1 MHAYPL
7 SQEKITTLLTNPSM
21 KSVENFIHSL
31 SFVEMCSLCVISRFK
46 HSDGFSVHAIER
58 TLAIFF
64 RYAKEIPYKDLR
76 QQVTYNVSIS
86 SIQRALTTLS
96 DLDLPLMTQKEID
109 EHKFL
114 DGGGFWKTSFPSK
127 NDLIDA
133 SFLEIPSN
141 FYRRFTPDQLRIVQV
156 YLADKDESLD
166 VQGFA
171 GTGKTHV
178 IAAILQSLPAKSVLV
193 AAHTFS
199 QIQAIKSKVGD
210 EYQYMTFGALA
221 NSILSASLFKRQ
233 NYSFFRT
240 KTNYSI
246 SFTDLFKK
254 LEMVQIGNM
263 TPEWTAYYVQ
273 STVRNFCYRADSTIT
288 EKHIP
293 KHIQLATTDRAIII
307 SAAQRMWFMTINP
320 QPDDQSPLP
329 LRAFHSIKQL
339 SLTEEVFPSKYQTIV
354 IDEAHDLSTPMA
366 QIIDRSPQAIL
377 TFGDDYQTF
386 GRSLVK
392 HRRRAQ
398 SVRRKEMS
406 YSYRAGEQANSLYN
420 DVLETHPVKADQ
432 PFHGAK
438 SIETKISSYDEFI
451 IPNKPTTFL
460 TTDLWQVFTVLQQ
473 LDSCGAKV
481 HVLNS
486 TLPQVKSLISECIE
500 LYSGR
505 VQWTKHYLLK
515 NISCWDEFQQK
526 FQGEAFDKLVSLLK
540 SGLSHPQWENTCNKA
555 KSLEPDSYTIGLIEH
570 AKNHE
575 FKNVVLLSDILS
587 LPNKAKEDISKTINQ
602 IYTGIS
608 RAKYSVAIP
617 GDLNGWL
624 KDIRTHS
631 VS

>member
-7 SQEKITTLLTNPSM
+7 SQEKITALLSNPSM
-21 KSVENFIHSL
+21 KSVSNFINSL
-31 SFVEMCSLCVISRFK
+31 GFVEMCSLCVISRFK
-46 HSDGFSVHAIER
+46 HSDGLSVHAIER
-58 TLAIFF
+58 TLEKFF
-64 RYAKEIPYKDLR
+64 RYAKEIPGKDLR
-76 QQVTYNVSIS
+76 QLVTYHVSIS

-96 DLDLPLMTQKEID
+96 DLDLPLMTQTEID
-109 EHKFL
+109 EHTFL
-114 DGGGFWKTSFPSK
+114 DGAGLWKLSYPQK

-133 SFLEIPSN
+133 SFFEIPN
-141 FYRRFTPDQLRIVQV
+141 DVYRRFTPDQLRIVQV
-156 YLADKDESLD
+156 YLADQDESLD

-178 IAAILQSLPAKSVLV
+178 IAAILQSLPIESVLV
-193 AAHTFS
+193 AAHTYS

-210 EYQYMTFGALA
+210 QYKYMTFGALA

-233 NYSFFRT
+233 NTGFFRT

-254 LEMVQIGNM
+254 LDMVHVGTM
-263 TPEWTAYYVQ
+263 TAEWTAYYVQ
-273 STVRNFCYRADSTIT
+273 STVRIFCFKSDSTIT

-293 KHIQLATTDRAIII
+293 KHIQLGVADRAMII
-307 SAAQRMWFMTINP
+307 SAAERMWFMTINP
-320 QPDDQSPLP
+320 KPDDVSPLP

-339 SLTEEVFPSKYQTIV
+339 SLTEEVFPKKYQTIV

-386 GRSLVK
+386 GRSIVK

-406 YSYRAGEQANSLYN
+406 YSYRAGEQVNSLYN
-420 DVLETHPVKADQ
+420 EVLETHPVKVEE
-432 PFHGAK
+432 PFHGA
-438 SIETKISSYDEFI
+438 ETIKTEIRSYDEFS
-451 IPNKPTTFL
+451 IPDKPTTFL
-460 TTDLWQVFTVLQQ
+460 TTDLWQVFIVLQE
-473 LDSCGAKV
+473 LDSRGLKV

-505 VQWTKHYLLK
+505 VKWTKHYLLK

-526 FQGEAFDKLVSLLK
+526 FQGKTFDKLFSLLK
-540 SGLSHPQWENTCNKA
+540 SGLSHPQWEHICTKA
-555 KSLEPDSYTIGLIEH
+555 KSLESDAYTIGLIEH

-575 FKNVVLLSDILS
+575 FKDVVLLSDILS
-587 LPNKAKEDISKTINQ
+587 LPNTGKEDISKTINQ

-617 GDLNGWL
+617 GDLSGWL

-631 VS
+631 IR

>member
-21 KSVENFIHSL
+21 KSVSDFIDGL
-31 SFVEMCSLCVISRFK
+31 VFVEMCSLCVISRFK
-46 HSDGFSVHAIER
+46 NSDGFSVHTIER
-58 TLAIFF
+58 TLAKFF
-64 RYAKEIPYKDLR
+64 LYAKEIPDKDLR
-76 QQVTYNVSIS
+76 QQLTRNVSITGIKS
-86 SIQRALTTLS
+86 ALTTLS

-114 DGGGFWKTSFPSK
+114 DGAGLWKFSFPEK
-127 NDLIDA
+127 KDLIDA
-133 SFLEIPSN
+133 N
-141 FYRRFTPDQLRIVQV
+141 FFKVPNNFSRRFTPDQLRIAQV

-178 IAAILQSLPAKSVLV
+178 IAAILQSLPAESVLV
-193 AAHTFS
+193 AAHTYS

-210 EYQYMTFGALA
+210 KYQYMTFGVLA
-221 NSILSASLFKRQ
+221 NSILNASLFKRQ
-233 NYSFFRT
+233 NYAFFRT
-240 KTNYSI
+240 KTNYGI

-254 LEMVQIGNM
+254 LEMVQVGNL
-263 TPEWTAYYVQ
+263 TAEWAAYYVQ
-273 STVRNFCYRADSTIT
+273 STVRNFCYKADSTIT
-288 EKHIP
+288 EKHIS
-293 KHIQLATTDRAIII
+293 KHIQLATTDREMII

-320 QPDDQSPLP
+320 RPDDVSPLP

-339 SLTEEVFPSKYQTIV
+339 SLTDEVFPTKYQTIV

-386 GRSLVK
+386 GRSLVQ
-392 HRRRAQ
+392 HRRRTQ

-406 YSYRAGEQANSLYN
+406 YSYRAGELANSLYN
-420 DVLETHPVKADQ
+420 EVLETHPVKADQ

-438 SIETKISSYDEFI
+438 SIETKISSYNKFI
-451 IPNKPTTFL
+451 IPDKPTTFL
-460 TTDLWQVFTVLQQ
+460 TTDLWQVFIVLQQ
-473 LDSCGAKV
+473 LDSRGAKV
-481 HVLNS
+481 HVLSS

-526 FQGEAFDKLVSLLK
+526 FQGKTFDHLISLLK
-540 SGLSHPQWENTCNKA
+540 SGLSHHQWESVCTKA
-555 KSLEPDSYTIGLIEH
+555 KALESGSYTIGLIEH

-575 FKNVVLLSDILS
+575 FNNVVLLSDILS
-587 LPNKAKEDISKTINQ
+587 LPNVAKEDISKTINQ

-617 GDLNGWL
+617 GDLSGWL
-624 KDIRTHS
+624 KDIRTQS
-631 VS
+631 IR

>member
-7 SQEKITTLLTNPSM
+7 SQEKITTLFTNPSV
-21 KSVENFIHSL
+21 KSVSNFIQSL
-31 SFVEMCSLCVISRFK
+31 GFVELCSLCVISRFK
-46 HSDGFSVHAIER
+46 HSDGLSVHAIER
-58 TLAIFF
+58 TLAKFF
-64 RYAKEIPYKDLR
+64 SYAKEIPDKDLR
-76 QQVTYNVSIS
+76 QQLSYKVSIA
-86 SIQRALTTLS
+86 SIQSALTTLS
-96 DLDLPLMTQKEID
+96 DLELPLMTQKEID

-114 DGGGFWKTSFPSK
+114 DGAGLWKLSFAK
-127 NDLIDA
+127 ENDLIDA
-133 SFLEIPSN
+133 SFFKIPNN
-141 FYRRFTPDQLRIVQV
+141 FFRRVTPDQLRIAQV

-178 IAAILQSLPAKSVLV
+178 IAAILHSLPAKSVLV
-193 AAHTFS
+193 AAHTYS

-210 EYQYMTFGALA
+210 EYQYMSFGALA
-221 NSILSASLFKRQ
+221 NSILSASLFKHQ
-233 NYSFFRT
+233 NDAFFRT

-246 SFTDLFKK
+246 AFTELFKK
-254 LEMVQIGNM
+254 LEMVQVANM
-263 TPEWTAYYVQ
+263 SPEWAAYYVQ
-273 STVRNFCYRADSTIT
+273 ATVRSFCYKADSTIT
-288 EKHIP
+288 EKHLP
-293 KHIQLATTDRAIII
+293 KHIQLAAADRVIII
-307 SAAQRMWFMTINP
+307 SAAQRMWLLTINP
-320 QPDDQSPLP
+320 RPDDKSPLP

-339 SLTEEVFPSKYQTIV
+339 SLTDEVFPAKYQTIV
-354 IDEAHDLSTPMA
+354 IDEAHDLTTPMA

-386 GRSLVK
+386 GRSLIK

-420 DVLETHPVKADQ
+420 EVLETHPVKADQ

-438 SIETKISSYDEFI
+438 SIETKISSYDDFV
-451 IPNKPTTFL
+451 IPDKPTTFL
-460 TTDLWQVFTVLQQ
+460 TTDLWQVFMLLQQ
-473 LDSCGAKV
+473 LDARGAKV
-481 HVLNS
+481 HVLS
-486 TLPQVKSLISECIE
+486 ATLPQLKSLISECIE

-515 NISCWDEFQQK
+515 NIACWDEFQQK
-526 FQGEAFDKLVSLLK
+526 FQGETFDKLLSLMK
-540 SGLSHPQWENTCNKA
+540 AGLSHPQWENICTKA
-555 KSLEPDSYTIGLIEH
+555 KALDSDAYTIGLIEH

-575 FKNVVLLSDILS
+575 FKDVVLLSDILS
-587 LPNKAKEDISKTINQ
+587 LPNTAKDDISKTINQ

-617 GDLNGWL
+617 GDLSGWL

-631 VS
+631 IR